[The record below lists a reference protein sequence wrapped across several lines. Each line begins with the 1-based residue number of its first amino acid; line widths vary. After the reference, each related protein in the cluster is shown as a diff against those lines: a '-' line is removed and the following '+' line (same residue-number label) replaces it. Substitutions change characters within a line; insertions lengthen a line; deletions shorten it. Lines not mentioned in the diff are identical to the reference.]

1 MIRINLLGLPR
12 QKKGKRGSVAAVAE
26 PGMPGEGPNIL
37 IFVVAGL
44 LIGAGVLYFLYNGA
58 NNKSVQIA
66 KDLATANQEG
76 ARLTTVKAKYEQ
88 EKTEADA
95 FEKRVKVID
104 QLRAEQAGPV
114 RLLSTIGD
122 SVNNTEAV
130 WLSDMTEKGDS
141 LNIDGTALSTV
152 AVANLITTLKRTD
165 YFKSVEI
172 KSAAQDPQSKEMTA
186 FQFTL
191 VCEKKPV
198 KS

>member
-12 QKKGKRGSVAAVAE
+12 QKKGKRGAAVAAE
-26 PGMPGEGPNIL
+26 PDMPGQGPSAL
-37 IFVVAGL
+37 IFLVMGL
-44 LIGAGVLYFLYNGA
+44 IVGGGVLFYLYNGA
-58 NNKSVQIA
+58 NSKATQVASDLVAANQKGAQ
-66 KDLATANQEG
+66 LAT
-76 ARLTTVKAKYEQ
+76 VKTKYEQ

-104 QLRAEQAGPV
+104 QLRADQSGPV
-114 RLLSTIGD
+114 RLLTTIGD

-130 WLSDMTEKGDS
+130 WLSNMTDKGDS

-152 AVANLITTLKRTD
+152 AVANLITSLKHTD

>member
-12 QKKGKRGSVAAVAE
+12 QKKGKRGAAVAAE
-26 PGMPGEGPNIL
+26 PDMPGAGPSAL

-44 LIGAGVLYFLYNGA
+44 IIGFGVWFYLYNGA
-58 NNKSVQIA
+58 NA
-66 KDLATANQEG
+66 KATQLASDLAAANQKG
-76 ARLTTVKAKYEQ
+76 QQLTTVKTKYEQ

-104 QLRAEQAGPV
+104 QLRADQSGPV
-114 RLLSTIGD
+114 RLLTTIGD

-130 WLSDMTEKGDS
+130 WLSNMTDKGDS
-141 LNIDGTALSTV
+141 LDIDGTALSTV
-152 AVANLITTLKRTD
+152 AVANLITTLKHTD